1 MRGRGCGAR
10 RHETARCGA
19 MRGEAGRTLHGVRP
33 HEVYDSGVL
42 VEDGRVQLQAVVAH
56 SVADDGRGE

>member
-1 MRGRGCGAR
+1 
-10 RHETARCGA
+10 